1 MWNFECLVS
10 NVTLVVMLSF
20 LVSSYEFL
28 LCVSSLQSP
37 SCYRWF
43 QVVPA
48 RSRSFKLVL
57 SGSSSF
63 LLLVYTEIVN
73 RETKRS
79 QHNEI
84 SLNLLL
90 CDYFS
95 TIFTHYLEILSKYNQ
110 IYIMAYNIGLV
121 FSFSGTDV
129 YWIANIMQ

>member
-10 NVTLVVMLSF
+10 NVILVVMSSF

-28 LCVSSLQSP
+28 LFCVSLLQSP
-37 SCYRWF
+37 SRYRWF

-48 RSRSFKLVL
+48 RSRWFKLVL

-63 LLLVYTEIVN
+63 LLFVYTEIVN

-110 IYIMAYNIGLV
+110 IYIMTGN
-121 FSFSGTDV
+121 TDRPKKS
-129 YWIANIMQ
+129 ID

>member
-10 NVTLVVMLSF
+10 NVILVVMSSF

-28 LCVSSLQSP
+28 LFCVSLLQSP
-37 SCYRWF
+37 SRYRWF

-48 RSRSFKLVL
+48 RSRWFKLVL

-63 LLLVYTEIVN
+63 LLFVYTEIVN

-110 IYIMAYNIGLV
+110 IYIMAYNIDRPRK
-121 FSFSGTDV
+121 S
-129 YWIANIMQ
+129 MH